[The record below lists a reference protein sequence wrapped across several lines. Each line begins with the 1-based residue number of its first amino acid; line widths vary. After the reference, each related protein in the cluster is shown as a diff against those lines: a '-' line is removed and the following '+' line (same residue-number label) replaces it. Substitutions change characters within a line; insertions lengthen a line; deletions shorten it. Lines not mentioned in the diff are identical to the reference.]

1 MRQTNFARV
10 TTKYFS
16 DFLSGQ
22 RNVSPNTIKS
32 YRNTFRQLLTYMR
45 DEKRIPPEK
54 IEFKDIR
61 AETIVEFLSW
71 LEKNNQI
78 SISTRNQRLAAIHG
92 FYRYAQAEY
101 PDNLFEAQKILNIP
115 FKKKPRPAVSYLTK
129 EEMKVLLDQPDVRNR
144 RGRRDLVL
152 MAILYDTGARV
163 QELIDLCVK
172 DIRLH
177 PPATVT
183 LTGKGSKTRIVP
195 IMGHTVQLIS
205 SYMDDFN
212 LKGNG
217 RQQSPFFFN
226 SRGEKFTRPG
236 ICYILKK
243 HFNQA
248 KKLNPGVMLSN
259 SIHPHMLRHTKAVH
273 MLESGINLI
282 YIRDFLGHVSITT
295 TEIYLKAETELKR
308 FALERSYPD
317 VVTQDIPE
325 WKEDTELLQWLNDFC
340 CQL

>member
-1 MRQTNFARV
+1 MKQTNFARI

-16 DFLSGQ
+16 DFLISQ
-22 RNVSPNTIKS
+22 RNVSTNTIKS

-45 DEKRIPPEK
+45 DEKYIHLERL
-54 IEFKDIR
+54 EFKDIR
-61 AETIVEFLSW
+61 AQTVVEFLLW

-78 SISTRNQRLAAIHG
+78 SISTRNQRLAAIHS

-101 PDNLFEAQKILNIP
+101 PDDLFEMQKILNIP
-115 FKKKPRPAVSYLTK
+115 FKKKPRPAISYLTK
-129 EEMKVLLDQPDVRNR
+129 EEMKLLFDQPDVKNR
-144 RGRRDLVL
+144 RDRRNLAL

-177 PPATVT
+177 SPATVT
-183 LTGKGSKTRIVP
+183 LTGKGKKTRCVP
-195 IMGHTVQLIS
+195 IIGNTVNLVS
-205 SYMDDFN
+205 RYMNDFN
-212 LKGNG
+212 LKSNG
-217 RQQSPFFFN
+217 RQQSSLFSN
-226 SRGEKFTRPG
+226 SRGQKFTRPG
-236 ICYILKK
+236 ICYILNKY
-243 HFNQA
+243 FNQA
-248 KKLNPGVMLSN
+248 KKNYPEIMQSDR
-259 SIHPHMLRHTKAVH
+259 IHPHMIRHAKAVH

-295 TEIYLKAETELKR
+295 TEIYLKTETELKR
-308 FALERSYPD
+308 SVLERNYPN

-340 CQL
+340 R